1 MENIYLFRDFDTDNF
16 INLYLEEIA
25 EHQEIESI
33 NMFTGK
39 FTYYTIKA
47 RSGVKNRD
55 RIIEKCM
62 FLQDVIIRKAYANRD
77 SRTFKLN
84 AHILQDVIGKEFKP
98 MLDVLMSL
106 GYIERAN
113 GHKDEEEGKYY
124 YYKRGKYSTS
134 YIMKDVEYTKTKLV
148 NRRIIQYKKKT
159 KEAIKKLMKEYV
171 DDVIAN
177 DFGTGFLDR
186 YLHSLNL
193 IKIKDEKGIN
203 MFISNRITR
212 NPKSEVYYDN
222 LKHELKSNNK
232 RINKIDNSHRFYHV
246 LTNMKREI
254 KQYLNIDI
262 TLDCKN
268 SHPLLF
274 NYFIFNNKGIDSIN
288 AYNMSSILNQNYYS
302 TLSSSPLPNP
312 QLHNNRQNYYN
323 LLRNNDLKN
332 WGFAKLEDDEIEYIF
347 KTTNGLLWDELTEWA
362 LENPSVIDTWKTLRD
377 DKNQTMYPDLTES
390 NGDDFKRA
398 VRQVVKQE
406 MFRQTFYA
414 RTAKIRDDY
423 NIGKEFA
430 ERYPNVYNQIAWW
443 KKQKN
448 AESVA
453 DYMKQHNLPYMGTS
467 SLSVAMMGL
476 ESDIFTGILK
486 RLFAKRWNAVHI
498 HDCIVIPDDKNTNHP
513 TKQQVQGIMHDVYS
527 KYGLC
532 PTFD

>member
-1 MENIYLFRDFDTDNF
+1 MDYLYQFRDFNTDNF
-16 INLYLEEIA
+16 VSLYLDAIA

-33 NMFTGK
+33 NMFTGE
-39 FTYYTIKA
+39 FTYNTIKA

-62 FLQDVIIRKAYANRD
+62 YLQDVIIRKAHAKRNDR
-77 SRTFKLN
+77 SFTLN
-84 AHILQDVIGKEFKP
+84 ARILQNIIGKEFKP
-98 MLDVLMSL
+98 MLDVLMTQ
-106 GYIERAN
+106 GYIERAD
-113 GHKDEEEGKYY
+113 GHKEEDKYY
-124 YYKRGKYSTS
+124 YYQTGKYSTP
-134 YIMKDVEYTKTKLV
+134 YMMNNVEYIKTKLV
-148 NRRIIQYKKKT
+148 NRRIIQYKEKT
-159 KEAIKKLMKEYV
+159 KEAIDKLTKEYV

-177 DFGTGFLDR
+177 DYGTGFLNR

-203 MFISNRITR
+203 KFINDRITR
-212 NPKSEVYYDN
+212 NPKAEVYYDN

-254 KQYLNIDI
+254 KKYLNIDI
-262 TLDCKN
+262 ALDCKN

-274 NYFIFNNKGIDSIN
+274 NYFIFNNKGINSIN
-288 AYNMSSILNQNYYS
+288 AYNISTILNQSYYS
-302 TLSSSPLPNP
+302 TLSSSSLPNP
-312 QLHNNRQNYYN
+312 QYHKDRKNYYN
-323 LLRNNDLKN
+323 LLRSNDLKN

-362 LENPSVIDTWKTLRD
+362 LENPSVIDTWKTLLD
-377 DKNQTMYPDLTES
+377 EKNQTKYPELSES
-390 NGDDFKRA
+390 EGDDYKRA

-414 RTAKIRDDY
+414 RTPKILDDY
-423 NIGKEFA
+423 DIGKEFA
-430 ERYPNVYNQIAWW
+430 KRYPNVFNLIAEW

-448 AESVA
+448 AEKVA
-453 DYMKQHNLPYMGTS
+453 NYMEQHNLPYMGTS

-476 ESDIFTGILK
+476 ESEIFTSILK
-486 RLFAKRWNAVHI
+486 RLYSKRWNAVHI
-498 HDCIVIPDDKNTNHP
+498 HDCIVIPDDGNTNHP
-513 TKQQVQGIMHDVYS
+513 TKQQVQEIMHDVYS